1 MRVSAPDLPAEIMFD
16 FSKGAK
22 MPAWFWLNV
31 PADVL
36 FFLAVSGIP
45 LWMVLKEPAEQIPD
59 HRPDPGPSAPASRPE
74 LIGSPAR

>member
-1 MRVSAPDLPAEIMFD
+1 
-16 FSKGAK
+16 

-45 LWMVLKEPAEQIPD
+45 LWMVLKKPAEPI
-59 HRPDPGPSAPASRPE
+59 PDPGRSAPARSPE
-74 LIGSPAR
+74 LTGSRAR

>member
-1 MRVSAPDLPAEIMFD
+1 
-16 FSKGAK
+16 

-45 LWMVLKEPAEQIPD
+45 LWMVLKRPAEPIPD
-59 HRPDPGPSAPASRPE
+59 HQPDPAPSASGRRPE

>member
-1 MRVSAPDLPAEIMFD
+1 
-16 FSKGAK
+16 
-22 MPAWFWLNV
+22 MPTWFWLLNV

-45 LWMVLKEPAEQIPD
+45 LWMVLKKPAEPIPD
-59 HRPDPGPSAPASRPE
+59 HRPDPGPSATARRPD

>member
-1 MRVSAPDLPAEIMFD
+1 
-16 FSKGAK
+16 

-45 LWMVLKEPAEQIPD
+45 LWMVLKKPATRLDDTPRGRENGS
-59 HRPDPGPSAPASRPE
+59 HAALRSPG
-74 LIGSPAR
+74 

>member
-1 MRVSAPDLPAEIMFD
+1 
-16 FSKGAK
+16 

-31 PADVL
+31 PAEVL

-45 LWMVLKEPAEQIPD
+45 LWMVLKKPAEPVPD
-59 HRPDPGPSAPASRPE
+59 HRPDPGPSAPARRPE